1 MEFKDRLKALR
12 KEKKL
17 TQVKL
22 GEMLNYGYTAIANYE
37 SGRNQPS
44 ISDLKK
50 IASIFNVSMDYL
62 LGVND
67 IRYPYV
73 IDDETAAF
81 NEFRRYYTLLEE
93 DSKAD
98 LLLYM
103 EFLVE
108 RQNRMKA
115 IPDLK
120 YEDYELK
127 NTIQKAAQKPVAY
140 RKEWHLAHT
149 SDKNSLYFKG
159 VQKLWTESFCAD
171 STKQLGSNLSIR
183 L

>member
-81 NEFRRYYTLLEE
+81 NDFVDITPCWKRTVRRIYCCIWNFWLNGKT
-93 DSKAD
+93 A
-98 LLLYM
+98 
-103 EFLVE
+103 
-108 RQNRMKA
+108 
-115 IPDLK
+115 
-120 YEDYELK
+120 
-127 NTIQKAAQKPVAY
+127 
-140 RKEWHLAHT
+140 
-149 SDKNSLYFKG
+149 
-159 VQKLWTESFCAD
+159 
-171 STKQLGSNLSIR
+171 
-183 L
+183 

>member
-22 GEMLNYGYTAIANYE
+22 GEMLNYGYTAIA
-37 SGRNQPS
+37 S

-140 RKEWHLAHT
+140 RKE
-149 SDKNSLYFKG
+149 
-159 VQKLWTESFCAD
+159 
-171 STKQLGSNLSIR
+171 
-183 L
+183 

>member
-1 MEFKDRLKALR
+1 
-12 KEKKL
+12 
-17 TQVKL
+17 
-22 GEMLNYGYTAIANYE
+22 
-37 SGRNQPS
+37 
-44 ISDLKK
+44 
-50 IASIFNVSMDYL
+50 MDYL

-73 IDDETAAF
+73 IDDETATF

-140 RKEWHLAHT
+140 RKE
-149 SDKNSLYFKG
+149 
-159 VQKLWTESFCAD
+159 
-171 STKQLGSNLSIR
+171 
-183 L
+183 

>member
-1 MEFKDRLKALR
+1 
-12 KEKKL
+12 
-17 TQVKL
+17 
-22 GEMLNYGYTAIANYE
+22 
-37 SGRNQPS
+37 
-44 ISDLKK
+44 
-50 IASIFNVSMDYL
+50 MDYL

-127 NTIQKAAQKPVAY
+127 IPSRRQH
-140 RKEWHLAHT
+140 RSLWHTARN
-149 SDKNSLYFKG
+149 D
-159 VQKLWTESFCAD
+159 
-171 STKQLGSNLSIR
+171 I
-183 L
+183 

>member
-73 IDDETAAF
+73 IDDETATF

-140 RKEWHLAHT
+140 RKE
-149 SDKNSLYFKG
+149 
-159 VQKLWTESFCAD
+159 
-171 STKQLGSNLSIR
+171 
-183 L
+183 

>member
-22 GEMLNYGYTAIANYE
+22 GEMLNYGYTGSIVIEKETTGFDYTAIANYE

-140 RKEWHLAHT
+140 RKE
-149 SDKNSLYFKG
+149 
-159 VQKLWTESFCAD
+159 
-171 STKQLGSNLSIR
+171 
-183 L
+183 

>member
-73 IDDETAAF
+73 IDDETA
-81 NEFRRYYTLLEE
+81 
-93 DSKAD
+93 
-98 LLLYM
+98 
-103 EFLVE
+103 
-108 RQNRMKA
+108 
-115 IPDLK
+115 
-120 YEDYELK
+120 
-127 NTIQKAAQKPVAY
+127 
-140 RKEWHLAHT
+140 
-149 SDKNSLYFKG
+149 G
-159 VQKLWTESFCAD
+159 VQRIS
-171 STKQLGSNLSIR
+171 SILHPAGGGQIR
-183 L
+183 RIYCCIWNFWLNGKTA

>member
-1 MEFKDRLKALR
+1 MSLW
-12 KEKKL
+12 
-17 TQVKL
+17 
-22 GEMLNYGYTAIANYE
+22 I
-37 SGRNQPS
+37 
-44 ISDLKK
+44 
-50 IASIFNVSMDYL
+50 IFWVSM
-62 LGVND
+62 
-67 IRYPYV
+67 ISAIPV

-140 RKEWHLAHT
+140 RKE
-149 SDKNSLYFKG
+149 
-159 VQKLWTESFCAD
+159 
-171 STKQLGSNLSIR
+171 
-183 L
+183 

>member
-12 KEKKL
+12 KEKRL

-44 ISDLKK
+44 IPDLKK

-67 IRYPYV
+67 IRHPYV
-73 IDDETAAF
+73 IDDETAKF
-81 NEFRRYYTLLEE
+81 NEFRRYYAMLNE
-93 DSKAD
+93 DSKDD

-103 EFLVE
+103 QFLVDRE
-108 RQNRMKA
+108 VRLKTVSNVSYGE
-115 IPDLK
+115 PDIKPNVLRV
-120 YEDYELK
+120 
-127 NTIQKAAQKPVAY
+127 AQKPDEY
-140 RKEWHLAHT
+140 R
-149 SDKNSLYFKG
+149 
-159 VQKLWTESFCAD
+159 
-171 STKQLGSNLSIR
+171 
-183 L
+183 

>member
-81 NEFRRYYTLLEE
+81 NEGLRIKKHHPEGSTEACGIPQGMT
-93 DSKAD
+93 SKSH
-98 LLLYM
+98 
-103 EFLVE
+103 
-108 RQNRMKA
+108 R
-115 IPDLK
+115 
-120 YEDYELK
+120 
-127 NTIQKAAQKPVAY
+127 
-140 RKEWHLAHT
+140 
-149 SDKNSLYFKG
+149 
-159 VQKLWTESFCAD
+159 
-171 STKQLGSNLSIR
+171 
-183 L
+183 